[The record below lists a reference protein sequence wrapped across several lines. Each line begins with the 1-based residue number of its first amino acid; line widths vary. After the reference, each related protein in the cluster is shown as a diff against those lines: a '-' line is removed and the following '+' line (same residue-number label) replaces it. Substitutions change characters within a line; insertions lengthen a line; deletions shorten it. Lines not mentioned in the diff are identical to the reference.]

1 MSEDT
6 TEHGEGKAQAAQGE
20 PRAPRAVRVAAVP
33 AGRAAAPDD
42 DNEPVGIYRLC
53 FYAFLVGIVTGLGA
67 VVFRALIGGV
77 HNLFFL
83 GRLSLSYDAS
93 QFTPAAPWGALVI
106 LVPVAGGLVVTWL
119 VATFAPEAKGHGVPE
134 VMDAIYF
141 RRGVI
146 RPVVAVV
153 KSLASAFAIGTGAAV
168 GREGPIIQIGSALG
182 STLGQAIP
190 MAAGQRITLV
200 AAGAGAGIAAT
211 FNTPIG
217 GVLFATELMMPE
229 ISVNTFLPVALATGT
244 ATFVGRLFFGVQP
257 AFLVP
262 AQLGALPNQPGSA
275 LTMLLYAVL
284 GAVSGAAAALLIRA
298 LHWAEDGFD
307 LVPGRYLRHA
317 LGMLLVGLLMYGL
330 MRHAGHY
337 YVEGVGYATI
347 QATLYGQLPG
357 GLFLLMLAAAKT
369 FATSVSLGSGSS
381 GGVFSPSLFIGATL
395 GAALATA
402 FQFVLPGVPVSVPAF
417 AMVGM
422 GAMVGGGTGAAMTAV
437 AMIFEMTRD
446 YDIVL
451 PMIIA
456 VAFSLGARRLLS
468 PESIYTLK
476 LTRRGHVIPNALHAN
491 MFLVQSAAQVMETDV
506 MVLDEAVPFRDLL
519 LRSPGE
525 SAFRHVVVTR
535 GGRIHGV
542 LRINTG
548 LRRAVSR
555 DDPSVTLGRLA
566 QRNFIVVD
574 ESAAAFDVISQLR
587 RQRAVMAVVLTPAR
601 TGPAQVSGVIAKE
614 HIADA
619 VASSIRIFPARARHA
634 KRGSGGSGR
643 SSSDAQPGVAVRG
656 AGTEA
661 GHETES

>member
-1 MSEDT
+1 MNDS
-6 TEHGEGKAQAAQGE
+6 GERRQPDAQEAG
-20 PRAPRAVRVAAVP
+20 RHRSVRVAP
-33 AGRAAAPDD
+33 GLAAPATLPEDD
-42 DNEPVGIYRLC
+42 GQPVGLYRLC
-53 FYAFLVGIVTGLGA
+53 CYAFLVGVVTGLGA
-67 VVFRALIGGV
+67 VVFRGLIGAV
-77 HNLFFL
+77 HNAFFI
-83 GRLSLSYDAS
+83 GHLSFSYDAS
-93 QFTPAAPWGALVI
+93 RFTPPAPWGAFVI
-106 LVPVAGGLVVTWL
+106 LVPVAGGVVVTWL
-119 VATFAPEAKGHGVPE
+119 VSTFAPEAKGHGVPE

-141 RRGVI
+141 RRGII

-190 MAAGQRITLV
+190 MATGQRITLV

-244 ATFVGRLFFGVQP
+244 ATFVGRLFFGVEP

-262 AQLGALPNQPGSA
+262 EQLGALPNQPGSA
-275 LTMLLYAVL
+275 LTMMLYAVL
-284 GAVSGAAAALLIRA
+284 GAVTGAAAALLIRA

-307 LVPGRYLRHA
+307 VIHGRYWRHA
-317 LGMLLVGLLMYGL
+317 IGMLLVGLLMYAL

-337 YVEGVGYATI
+337 YVEGVGYATV
-347 QATLYGQLPG
+347 QATLYGQLQG
-357 GLFLLMLAAAKT
+357 GLFLLALALAKM

-395 GAALATA
+395 GAALASA
-402 FQFVLPGVPVSVPAF
+402 FQFVLPGIPVSVPAF

-422 GAMVGGGTGAAMTAV
+422 GAMVGGATGAAMTAV

-456 VAFSLGARRLLS
+456 VTVSLGARRLLS
-468 PESIYTLK
+468 RESIYTLK
-476 LTRRGHVIPNALHAN
+476 LARRGHIIPDALHAN
-491 MFLVQSAAQVMETDV
+491 IFLVQSAAQVMETDV
-506 MVLDEAVPFRDLL
+506 LVLDAATPFRDLL
-519 LRSPGE
+519 RSPDAP
-525 SAFRHVVVTR
+525 AFRHVVVTR
-535 GGRIHGV
+535 ENRIHGV

-548 LRRAVSR
+548 LRRAVSH
-555 DDPSVTLGRLA
+555 DNPAVTIGRLA
-566 QRNFIVVD
+566 QRNFIVVS
-574 ESAAAFDVISQLR
+574 ESDAAFDVISQLR
-587 RQRAVMAVVLTPAR
+587 SHRAIMAVVVYGDGS
-601 TGPAQVSGVIAKE
+601 GPPKVSGVIAKE

-619 VASSIRIFPARARHA
+619 VASSIRIFPARAGNRA
-634 KRGSGGSGR
+634 RGIYGADSASQFEVATR
-643 SSSDAQPGVAVRG
+643 DAGKEVSN
-656 AGTEA
+656 EA
-661 GHETES
+661 ES